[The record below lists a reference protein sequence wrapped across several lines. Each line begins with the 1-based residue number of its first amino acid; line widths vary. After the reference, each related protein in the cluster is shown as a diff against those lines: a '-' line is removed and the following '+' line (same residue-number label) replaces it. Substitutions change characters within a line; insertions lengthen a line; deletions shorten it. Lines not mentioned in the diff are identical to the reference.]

1 MQKYVKKYE
10 KNMGKVVAR
19 TYNEGLLRF
28 N

>member
-1 MQKYVKKYE
+1 MLKNMK